1 MDITN
6 SAMLVANQIGN
17 PGFITDSQG
26 VAYPLL
32 VANDTVAA
40 QAGIRYYI
48 HALHGSIM
56 ATGNH
61 YVQATIDGVLRHLL
75 IQYSAAAISASISL
89 APGVLCDVNTAITYT
104 LTPPAT
110 GTPVIIYAEIPA

>member
-40 QAGIRYYI
+40 QAGIRY
-48 HALHGSIM
+48 
-56 ATGNH
+56 
-61 YVQATIDGVLRHLL
+61 
-75 IQYSAAAISASISL
+75 
-89 APGVLCDVNTAITYT
+89 
-104 LTPPAT
+104 
-110 GTPVIIYAEIPA
+110 